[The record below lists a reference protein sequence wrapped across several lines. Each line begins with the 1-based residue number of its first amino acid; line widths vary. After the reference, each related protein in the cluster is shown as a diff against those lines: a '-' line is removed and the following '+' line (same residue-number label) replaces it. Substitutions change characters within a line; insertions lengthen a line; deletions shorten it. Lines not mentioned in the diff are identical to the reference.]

1 MERPRRVCRHASRN
15 AANSVESRISSTL
28 ARRTTSK
35 SSLKM
40 LGLTTAGDAFRFSIS
55 LYLRQASD
63 CELYRQK
70 LRVVPQVF
78 PSCTYHASTYT
89 QFHLK
94 DPKKDAL
101 CQNYPIRRRHGTFN
115 VPISCSLYFDA
126 PSQTHKLHCTLP

>member
-15 AANSVESRISSTL
+15 AANSVESGISSTL
-28 ARRTTSK
+28 GRRTTSK

-63 CELYRQK
+63 CALYRQK
-70 LRVVPQVF
+70 LRVLPQVF
-78 PSCTYHASTYT
+78 PSCTYHASAYT
-89 QFHLK
+89 QFHLE

-101 CQNYPIRRRHGTFN
+101 CQNYPIIRRHGTFN
-115 VPISCSLYFDA
+115 VPISCSLYCD
-126 PSQTHKLHCTLP
+126 PPTETHKLYCTLP